1 MTESVKIKI
10 CGLRIPSDVDAVNA
24 ALPDMTGFIFDPTRR
39 RYVRPEDAEQLRQ
52 ALDPSIEPIGV
63 FVNAS
68 PEQISEVLSICK
80 VRTIQLHGQE
90 SYEDIE
96 SIRKA
101 NPNVRIIKAYKVDTK
116 EDLDIARNS
125 PADMVLL
132 DHGIGGT
139 GETFDWS
146 LIRNFDR
153 PFILAGG
160 ISADNA
166 LEAIALA
173 HPTAL
178 DASSSVETDGH
189 KDTAKVLQLVK
200 IVRRGETK

>member
-1 MTESVKIKI
+1 MTNSVKIKI
-10 CGLRIPSDVDAVNA
+10 CGLRIPSDVEAVNA
-24 ALPDMTGFIFDPTRR
+24 ALPDMTGFIFDSTRR
-39 RYVRPEDAEQLRQ
+39 RYVRPEDAERLRQ
-52 ALDPSIEPIGV
+52 ALDRSVEPIGV

-68 PEQISEVLSICK
+68 PQEIAEVLSICK
-80 VRTIQLHGQE
+80 VRTVQLHGQE
-90 SYEDIE
+90 TYEDIE
-96 SIRKA
+96 AVRAA
-101 NPNVRIIKAYKVDTK
+101 NPGVRIIKAYKVDMAA
-116 EDLDIARNS
+116 DLAVARNS
-125 PADMVLL
+125 PADMILL

-146 LIRNFDR
+146 LLRDLNR

-166 LEAIALA
+166 AQAIQLA

-189 KDTAKVLQLVK
+189 KDPDKVLDLIR
-200 IVRRGETK
+200 IVRKYRD

>member
-1 MTESVKIKI
+1 MTNSVKIKI
-10 CGLRIPSDVDAVNA
+10 CGLRIHSDVEAVNA
-24 ALPDMTGFIFDPTRR
+24 ALPDMTGFIFDPTRK

-68 PEQISEVLSICK
+68 PEEIANVLAVCK
-80 VRTIQLHGQE
+80 VRTVQLHGQE
-90 SYEDIE
+90 TYNDIE
-96 SIRKA
+96 DVRAA
-101 NPNVRIIKAYKVDTK
+101 NPGVKIIKAYKVDTA
-116 EDLDIARNS
+116 EDLEIALDS
-125 PADMVLL
+125 PADMILL

-146 LIRNFDR
+146 MLKDLGQRR

-160 ISADNA
+160 ISAANA
-166 LEAIALA
+166 PTAIALTN
-173 HPTAL
+173 PYAL

-189 KDTAKVLQLVK
+189 KDLNKVLDLVRV
-200 IVRRGETK
+200 VRNHS

>member
-1 MTESVKIKI
+1 MTKSVKIKI
-10 CGLRIPSDVDAVNA
+10 CGLRIPSDVEAVNC
-24 ALPDMTGFIFDPTRR
+24 ALPDMIGFIFDPTRK
-39 RYVRPEDAEQLRQ
+39 RYIQPADAEQLRQ
-52 ALDPSIEPIGV
+52 TLDPSIEPIGV

-68 PEQISEVLSICK
+68 PIEIADVLSECK
-80 VRTIQLHGQE
+80 VRTVQLHGQE
-90 SYEDIE
+90 SYDDIVKVRE
-96 SIRKA
+96 I
-101 NPNVRIIKAYKVDTK
+101 NPGISIIKAYKVDDK
-116 EDLDIARNS
+116 RDLDEALHS
-125 PADMVLL
+125 PADMILL

-146 LIRNFDR
+146 LLRDLNR

-166 LEAIALA
+166 AQAIQLA

-189 KDTAKVLQLVK
+189 KDPDKVLDLIR
-200 IVRRGETK
+200 IVRKYRD